1 MTTIDKQQRERNME
15 SFNAVIALYSILKA
29 NSRSL
34 RVKQVLYRADEA
46 ECLPVDFLID
56 VEVKAKRAVGQTF
69 YDMFLRAVYNE
80 NTEIL
85 SETLREALG
94 RTFLEYGLTPDGAYR
109 RLYYSIKNEQI
120 RSFLKEANRVR
131 IHDPYFHAGDDPV
144 GDEPSCYN

>member
-29 NSRSL
+29 NSRAL

-56 VEVKAKRAVGQTF
+56 VLVKAKRTVGQTF
-69 YDMFLRAVYNE
+69 YVMFLRAIYNE

-94 RTFLEYGLTPDGAYR
+94 RTFLDYGLTRAVAYR
-109 RLYYSIKNEQI
+109 RFEFSIKNDQ
-120 RSFLKEANRVR
+120 
-131 IHDPYFHAGDDPV
+131 
-144 GDEPSCYN
+144 